1 MGTKRYSANT
11 PGLRFLVTS
20 DFADVTATRPEKS
33 LTTRIQ
39 RTGGR
44 NNLGRMTS
52 RRMGGGH
59 KRRYRIIDFRRDKL
73 EVPGRVA
80 TIEYDPNRTARIALV
95 QYGDGEKRYI
105 LAPLGLSVGDTVVA
119 SESADIRPGN
129 ALRLRAIPLGTFVH
143 NVELKIGR
151 GGQIC
156 RSAGC
161 FAQVMAKE
169 GKYVLLRLP
178 SGELRN
184 VLAECRASVGQV
196 GNLEHEN
203 EQLGK
208 AGRARWLGYRP
219 YVRGTAMNPIDHPH
233 GGGEGRTKGGRHP
246 VTPWGKPTKGY
257 KTRSRKKPSNRFIV
271 KRREK

>member
-1 MGTKRYSANT
+1 MGTKRYSPNT
-11 PGLRFLVTS
+11 AGLRFLVTS
-20 DFADVTATRPEKS
+20 DFADVTTDRPERS
-33 LTTRIQ
+33 LTEPLR

-73 EVPGRVA
+73 EVPGKVA

-95 QYGDGEKRYI
+95 AYADGERRYV
-105 LAPLGLSVGDTVVA
+105 LAPLGLSVGDTIVA
-119 SESADIRPGN
+119 SDSADIRPGN
-129 ALRLRAIPLGTFVH
+129 ALRLGVIPLGTFVH
-143 NVELKIGR
+143 NVELKVGR

-184 VLAECRASVGQV
+184 VLAECRATVGQV

-203 EQLGK
+203 EMLGK
-208 AGRARWLGYRP
+208 AGRARWLGFRP

-257 KTRSRKKPSNRFIV
+257 KTRSRKKPSNRFII

>member
-11 PGLRFLVTS
+11 PGRRFLVTA
-20 DFADVTATRPEKS
+20 DFAELTADSPHRA
-33 LTTRIQ
+33 LTEPIR

-44 NNLGRMTS
+44 NNMGRMTS
-52 RRMGGGH
+52 RHMGGGH
-59 KRRYRIIDFRRDKL
+59 KRRYRVIDFRRDKM
-73 EVPGRVA
+73 EVPGTVA
-80 TIEYDPNRTARIALV
+80 TIEYDPNRSARIALIHYV
-95 QYGDGEKRYI
+95 DGEKRYI
-105 LAPLGLSVGDTVVA
+105 IAPVGINVGDAVVA
-119 SESADIRPGN
+119 SDAADIKPGN
-129 ALRLRAIPLGTFVH
+129 AMRLTAIPLGTFVH
-143 NVELKIGR
+143 NVELKVGR

-184 VLAECRASVGQV
+184 VLAECHATVGQV

-203 EQLGK
+203 AVLGK

-219 YVRGTAMNPIDHPH
+219 AVRGTAMNPIDHPH

-257 KTRSRKKPSNRFIV
+257 KTRSRKKPSGRFIV

>member
-1 MGTKRYSANT
+1 MATKRYSPAT
-11 PGLRFLVTS
+11 PGLRYLITPSFE
-20 DFADVTATRPEKS
+20 DVTTDKPHRP
-33 LTTRIQ
+33 LTGPLK

-52 RRMGGGH
+52 RHMGGGH
-59 KRRYRIIDFRRDKL
+59 KRRYRIIDFRRNKL
-73 EVPGRVA
+73 DVPGKVA
-80 TIEYDPNRTARIALV
+80 TIEYDPNRTARIALI
-95 QYGDGEKRYI
+95 QYTDGEKRYI
-105 LAPLGLSVGDTVVA
+105 LAPNGMKVGDTIVA
-119 SESADIRPGN
+119 SDAADIKPGN
-129 ALRLRAIPLGTFVH
+129 SLRLQAVPLGTFVH
-143 NVELKIGR
+143 NIELKIGR

-161 FAQVMAKE
+161 YAQVMAKE

-178 SGELRN
+178 SGELRQ
-184 VLAECRASVGQV
+184 VLAECRSTIGQV

-203 EQLGK
+203 EMLGK

-219 YVRGTAMNPIDHPH
+219 ANRGTTMNPIDHPH

-257 KTRSRKKPSNRFIV
+257 KTRSKKKPSNRFIV
-271 KRREK
+271 KRRA